1 MKIGGV
7 FMSEQSD
14 GKRIERNYTR
24 IFIFTSVIAILALL
38 TILIV
43 LNLLDSTIAN
53 SLVRIILVIAIA
65 LATIL
70 LISLLKFFSSIHHID
85 RNAESL
91 SQGKLNISDIMVDKT
106 RGLESLTIAVNDL
119 KRNLLNFIES
129 TKINVIVL
137 SDAVDNITKSLDMS
151 YKGNEHIASNMA
163 TVAEKAQQQLK
174 IVKDTLDGI
183 EEVATRANN
192 ITTTL
197 AKIEEFVENTVKVTE
212 EGSEHVDKY
221 NEQMDVISTNLSDT
235 AAFIEALNTH
245 LNEIDQVNG
254 LIINITEQLKLLSL
268 NSAVE
273 AARAGEAGRGF
284 VVVAQEMNKLSS
296 ATRDSI
302 GQINRLLNNILS
314 SNAKVSDSISSCVES
329 FDISKNIFNSVKDT
343 FYTIN
348 KNTYILSD
356 DMKKV
361 YEESRLINENTKG
374 ISNQGQTLHDASNEI
389 SSITQDVA
397 AVTEEELAENEE
409 INNQALSLQNMLSSI
424 ENLLMRYRTS
434 VAPVEET
441 SPKRLK
447 IAFFSPLDHPFWE
460 SVRQGALYA
469 QTELK
474 AKNVDVEYL
483 GYTKDF
489 HKLNEAMQE
498 RIKSNFD
505 GLILPG
511 FLGNI
516 DDDIISANRKGVAIM
531 SFNCDFNEGIDRISY
546 FGPDISASGK
556 LAGEVIS
563 KALDNEG
570 EIAIIRGPLET
581 SINRVRRDSIYEVI
595 SKKKKMKIAAE
606 IEAETDNTRVYKNTK
621 EALTKFHNLRGI
633 VILTGGIV
641 GAAKAV
647 EELGLIG
654 KVKIVCFDYD
664 DEVLKLIKKGTI
676 YSAIGQDPFGQGHDP
691 IISMYNYLVT
701 GEKPESITYTRTEL
715 IDIRS
720 VAE

>member
-1 MKIGGV
+1 
-7 FMSEQSD
+7 
-14 GKRIERNYTR
+14 
-24 IFIFTSVIAILALL
+24 
-38 TILIV
+38 
-43 LNLLDSTIAN
+43 
-53 SLVRIILVIAIA
+53 
-65 LATIL
+65 
-70 LISLLKFFSSIHHID
+70 
-85 RNAESL
+85 
-91 SQGKLNISDIMVDKT
+91 
-106 RGLESLTIAVNDL
+106 
-119 KRNLLNFIES
+119 
-129 TKINVIVL
+129 
-137 SDAVDNITKSLDMS
+137 
-151 YKGNEHIASNMA
+151 
-163 TVAEKAQQQLK
+163 
-174 IVKDTLDGI
+174 
-183 EEVATRANN
+183 
-192 ITTTL
+192 
-197 AKIEEFVENTVKVTE
+197 
-212 EGSEHVDKY
+212 VDKY
-221 NEQMDVISTNLSDT
+221 NEQMEVISTNLSDT
-235 AAFIEALNTH
+235 AAFIEALNSH
-245 LNEIDQVNG
+245 LKEIDQVNG

-314 SNAKVSDSISSCVES
+314 SNAKVSESISSCVES
-329 FDISKNIFNSVKDT
+329 FDISKDIFNSVKET

-374 ISNQGQTLHDASNEI
+374 ISIKGQNLHDASNEI

-424 ENLLMRYRTS
+424 ENLLKRYRTS
-434 VAPVEET
+434 VVPVEQI

-474 AKNVDVEYL
+474 AKNVDVDYL
-483 GYTKDF
+483 GYQKVDQR
-489 HKLNEAMQE
+489 LNEALKE
-498 RIKSNFD
+498 RIDNNYD

-511 FLGNI
+511 FLGGI
-516 DDDIISANRKGVAIM
+516 DDDISAATRKSIAVM
-531 SFNCDFNEGIDRISY
+531 SFNCDYNEGLERISY
-546 FGPDISASGK
+546 FGPDIYASGK
-556 LAGEVIS
+556 LAGEVIA
-563 KALDNEG
+563 KALNNEG

-581 SINRVRRDSIYEVI
+581 SINRVRRDAIYDVI
-595 SKKKKMKIAAE
+595 QKKKKMKIAAE
-606 IEAETDNTRVYKNTK
+606 IEAEADNTRVYKNTK
-621 EALTKFHNLRGI
+621 EALTKFPNLEGI
-633 VILTGGIV
+633 AILTGGIT

-647 EELGLIG
+647 EEMGLVG

-664 DEVLKLIKKGTI
+664 NDVLRLIRKGII

-701 GEKPESITYTRTEL
+701 GEKPESISYTRTEL

-720 VAE
+720 VSEE

>member
-1 MKIGGV
+1 M
-7 FMSEQSD
+7 FEHSSEK
-14 GKRIERNYTR
+14 GKERNYSR
-24 IFIFTSVIAILALL
+24 VFIFLTMIAILVLL
-38 TILIV
+38 AVLIV
-43 LNLLDSTIAN
+43 LNLSVSKIADSVF
-53 SLVRIILVIAIA
+53 SVFFIILFA
-65 LATIL
+65 LAAIL
-70 LISLLKFFSSIHHID
+70 LVSLMRFFKAIHLID
-85 RNAESL
+85 ENAEQL
-91 SQGKLNISDIMVDKT
+91 SQGKLNISDIRADKT
-106 RGLESLTIAVNDL
+106 KGLESLTLAVNDM

-129 TKINVIVL
+129 TKTNVIVL

-163 TVAEKAQQQLK
+163 TVAEKAQEQLK
-174 IVKDTLDGI
+174 IVKETLNGI
-183 EEVATRANN
+183 EDVANRANN

-212 EGSEHVDKY
+212 EGSEYVDKY

-235 AAFIEALNTH
+235 AAFIEALNAH
-245 LNEIDQVNG
+245 LKEIDQVNG

-273 AARAGEAGRGF
+273 AARAGEAGKGF

-296 ATRDSI
+296 ATKDSI
-302 GQINRLLNNILS
+302 GQINRLLNNILN
-314 SNAKVSDSISSCVES
+314 SNANVSESISSCVDS
-329 FDISKNIFNSVKDT
+329 FDISKDIFSSVKDT

-374 ISNQGQTLHDASNEI
+374 ISDKGQTLHDASNEI

-434 VAPVEET
+434 IAPVEQT
-441 SPKRLK
+441 STKRLK
-447 IAFFSPLDHPFWE
+447 IALFSPLDHPFWE
-460 SVRQGALYA
+460 GVRQGVLYA

-474 AKNVDVEYL
+474 AKNVDIEYF

-489 HKLNEAMQE
+489 AKLNKDMQE
-498 RIKSNFD
+498 KIESNYD

-511 FLGNI
+511 FMGGI
-516 DDDIISANRKGVAIM
+516 DEDIKIAMKKKIAVMA
-531 SFNCDFNEGIDRISY
+531 FNCDFNEGVDRISY
-546 FGPDISASGK
+546 FGPDIPAQGR
-556 LAGEVIS
+556 LAGDVIA

-570 EIAIIRGPLET
+570 EIAIIRGPLDT
-581 SINRVRRDSIYEVI
+581 SINRVRRDAIYEVI
-595 SKKKKMKIAAE
+595 TKKKKMKIAAE
-606 IEAETDNTRVYKNTK
+606 IEAETDNNRVYKNTK
-621 EALTKFHNLRGI
+621 EALNMFPNLRGV

-647 EELGLIG
+647 EEMNLVGT
-654 KVKIVCFDYD
+654 VKIVCFDYD
-664 DEVLKLIKKGTI
+664 DEVLKLIKKGVI
-676 YSAIGQDPFGQGHDP
+676 YTAIGQDPFGQGHDP

-701 GEKPESITYTRTEL
+701 GDRPDTITYTRTEL
-715 IDIRS
+715 LDERS
-720 VAE
+720 VAD

>member
-1 MKIGGV
+1 
-7 FMSEQSD
+7 MSEQSAR
-14 GKRIERNYTR
+14 KKERNYTR
-24 IFIFTSVIAILALL
+24 ILIFSNAVAILVLL
-38 TILIV
+38 AILTFFNLSDIKVADTLFSVGLIV
-43 LNLLDSTIAN
+43 I
-53 SLVRIILVIAIA
+53 IA
-65 LATIL
+65 LAALL
-70 LISLLKFFSSIHHID
+70 LIFLIRFFRAIRHID
-85 RNAESL
+85 RNAKL
-91 SQGKLNISDIMVDKT
+91 LAQGRLNISDIMDDKT
-106 RGLESLTIAVNDL
+106 KGLESLTIAVNDL

-129 TKINVIVL
+129 TKSNVIIL

-174 IVKDTLDGI
+174 IVKETLEGI
-183 EEVATRANN
+183 EEVANRANS

-197 AKIEEFVENTVKVTE
+197 ANIEEFVENTVKVTE
-212 EGSEHVDKY
+212 EGSQHVDKY
-221 NEQMDVISTNLSDT
+221 NEQMEVISTNLSDT
-235 AAFIEALNTH
+235 AAFIEALNAH
-245 LNEIDQVNG
+245 LKEIDQVNG

-284 VVVAQEMNKLSS
+284 VVVAQEMNKLS
-296 ATRDSI
+296 AITRDSI
-302 GQINRLLNNILS
+302 GQINKLLNNILN

-329 FDISKNIFNSVKDT
+329 FDISKEIFNSVKDT

-348 KNTYILSD
+348 KNAYILND

-374 ISNQGQTLHDASNEI
+374 ISAQGQILHDASNEI

-397 AVTEEELAENEE
+397 AVTQEELAENEE
-409 INNQALSLQNMLSSI
+409 INNQALSLQNMLSGI
-424 ENLLMRYRTS
+424 EKLLMRYRTS
-434 VAPVEET
+434 VVPVDEV

-447 IAFFSPLDHPFWE
+447 IALFSPLDHPFWE
-460 SVRQGALYA
+460 GVRQGALYA

-483 GYTKDF
+483 GYQKVDSR
-489 HKLNEAMQE
+489 LNEALKE
-498 RIKSNFD
+498 RIANNYD

-516 DDDIISANRKGVAIM
+516 DEDLIEAGRKNIALM
-531 SFNCDFNEGIDRISY
+531 SFNCDYNEGIDRIAY
-546 FGPDISASGK
+546 FGPNIPASGK
-556 LAGEVIS
+556 LAGEVMA

-570 EIAIIRGPLET
+570 EIAIIRGAM
-581 SINRVRRDSIYEVI
+581 NNFVNKVRTEAIYNI
-595 SKKKKMKIAAE
+595 IKSKKKMKIATE
-606 IEAETDNTRVYKNTK
+606 IEAEADNDLVFMNTK
-621 EALTKFHNLRGI
+621 EALTRFPNLKGI
-633 VILTGGIV
+633 VILTGGII
-641 GAAKAV
+641 GAARAV
-647 EELGLIG
+647 EQMGLVG

-664 DEVLKLIKKGTI
+664 DDVLKLIKKGII
-676 YSAIGQDPFGQGHDP
+676 YAAIGQDPFGQGHDP

-701 GEKPESITYTRTEL
+701 GQKPDSICYTRTEL

>member
-1 MKIGGV
+1 
-7 FMSEQSD
+7 MSNRSS
-14 GKRIERNYTR
+14 GKSKERNYSR
-24 IFIFTSVIAILALL
+24 LFIFLTMIAILVLL
-38 TILIV
+38 AILIV
-43 LNLLDSTIAN
+43 LNLSVNKMADAVFN
-53 SLVRIILVIAIA
+53 GFFIILFV
-65 LATIL
+65 LAAIL
-70 LISLLKFFSSIHHID
+70 LVSLIRFFNAIHHID
-85 RNAESL
+85 ENAEQL
-91 SQGKLNISDIMVDKT
+91 SQGKLNISDIMADKT
-106 RGLESLTIAVNDL
+106 RGLESLTVAVNDM

-129 TKINVIVL
+129 TKTNVITL

-151 YKGNEHIASNMA
+151 YKGNEHIASNMS

-174 IVKDTLDGI
+174 IVKETLNGI
-183 EEVATRANN
+183 EDVANRANN

-235 AAFIEALNTH
+235 AAFIEALNAH
-245 LNEIDQVNG
+245 LKEIDQVNG

-273 AARAGEAGRGF
+273 AARAGEAGKGF

-302 GQINRLLNNILS
+302 GQINSLLNNILN
-314 SNAKVSDSISSCVES
+314 SNAKVSESISSCVDS
-329 FDISKNIFNSVKDT
+329 FDISKDIFSSVKDS

-356 DMKKV
+356 EMKKV
-361 YEESRLINENTKG
+361 YEESRLISENTEG

-434 VAPVEET
+434 VVPVEQT
-441 SPKRLK
+441 STKRLK

-460 SVRQGALYA
+460 GVRQGALYA

-474 AKNVDVEYL
+474 ANNVDIEYF
-483 GYTKDF
+483 GYNKDF
-489 HKLNEAMQE
+489 GRLNTDLKEKIE
-498 RIKSNFD
+498 NNYD

-511 FLGNI
+511 FLSGIDEDVMIAMKRNI
-516 DDDIISANRKGVAIM
+516 AVM
-531 SFNCDFNEGIDRISY
+531 SFNCDFNEGIERISY
-546 FGPDISASGK
+546 FGPDIPAQGR
-556 LAGEVIS
+556 LAGDVVS

-570 EIAIIRGPLET
+570 EIAIIRGPLDT
-581 SINRVRRDSIYEVI
+581 SINRVRRDAIYEVI

-606 IEAETDNTRVYKNTK
+606 IEAEADNTRVYKNTK
-621 EALTKFHNLRGI
+621 EALNKFPNLKGI
-633 VILTGGIV
+633 VILTGGII
-641 GAAKAV
+641 GAARAV
-647 EELGLIG
+647 EEMNLIG
-654 KVKIVCFDYD
+654 SVKIVCFDYD
-664 DEVLKLIKKGTI
+664 DDVLKLIKKGII
-676 YSAIGQDPFGQGHDP
+676 YTAIGQDPFGQGHDP

-701 GEKPESITYTRTEL
+701 GDRPDAITYTRIEL
-715 IDIRS
+715 LDERS